1 MSDKFVAGLVTA
13 AAIAPICAICV
24 LGPAA
29 AVAVVAGAAGW
40 LGGAGPVLTIGL
52 MAVLGML
59 VRRTLRRRRSRLCG
73 GDDTPGD
80 PASRIYATRQG
91 YGL

>member
-1 MSDKFVAGLVTA
+1 MSDKFMAGLVTA

-29 AVAVVAGAAGW
+29 AFSVIAGAAGW

-52 MAVLGML
+52 MAAIGLL
-59 VRRTLRRRRSRLCG
+59 VRRTLHRRGSRLRG
-73 GDDTPGD
+73 GDAVCD
-80 PASRIYATRQG
+80 PASRMPATQRDHG
-91 YGL
+91 S